1 MVNGMAKNGMANRET
16 SELGGGGV
24 AVFPEGL
31 ISWVLTPVLRECG
44 VMVKGGFH
52 YFLVTRAHF
61 CRAVIMWGGVSV
73 KLSF

>member
-31 ISWVLTPVLRECG
+31 ISWV
-44 VMVKGGFH
+44 H
-52 YFLVTRAHF
+52 
-61 CRAVIMWGGVSV
+61 VIGTLKQGW
-73 KLSF
+73 